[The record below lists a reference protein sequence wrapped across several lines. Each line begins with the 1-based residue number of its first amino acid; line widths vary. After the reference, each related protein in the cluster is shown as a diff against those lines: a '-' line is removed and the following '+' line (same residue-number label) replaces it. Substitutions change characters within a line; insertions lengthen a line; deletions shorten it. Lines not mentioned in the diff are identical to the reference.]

1 MKIGIYIDSKGLG
14 GIETHILQLIL
25 GLIEN
30 TDYEI
35 DLLFW
40 KNYGAQNNEQHPLLT
55 KLGSADTRIAERC
68 RFININGSIVSL
80 YHYFSS
86 PVSLIHTH
94 GYKAGITARIIGAL
108 TKTPVVSTYHN
119 GDPGTGKLKFYN
131 ALDRV
136 TSFLSLNIAVNA
148 MIAKPLKR
156 CSIISNFV
164 NPMDKRCLHEE
175 LDSRKSIAFVGRL
188 SHEKGPD
195 IFSEITQGLNH
206 PIAIYGDGPMMAE
219 LKKDYPHVEYK
230 GMCDMEQHWKD
241 IRVVVMPS
249 RFEGLPLAALE
260 AMARG
265 IPVIASTAGALPELI
280 ADCKIGKAISL
291 EKTAEFQQAINN
303 IMRQQNND
311 YSAQGEKLIAY
322 INESFSRSKNI
333 PKIISQYHLALKL
346 THTR

>member
-14 GIETHILQLIL
+14 GIETHILQLIR
-25 GLIEN
+25 GLIEKTN
-30 TDYEI
+30 YEI

-40 KNYGAQNNEQHPLLT
+40 KNYSAQDNLQHPLLT
-55 KLGSADTRIAERC
+55 KLESADVRIAERC

-80 YHYFSS
+80 YQYFSS
-86 PVSLIHTH
+86 PVSLIHSH
-94 GYKAGITARIIGAL
+94 GYKAGITARIMGAL

-119 GDPGTGKLKFYN
+119 GDPGTGKLRFYN
-131 ALDRV
+131 TLDRV
-136 TSFLSLNIAVNA
+136 TSFLSVNIAVNTI
-148 MIAKPLKR
+148 IAKPLKR

-164 NPMDKRCLHEE
+164 KPMDKRCLHEE

-195 IFSEITQGLNH
+195 IFSKITQGLHH

-219 LKKDYPHVEYK
+219 LKNNYPHVKYK
-230 GMCDMEQHWKD
+230 GMCDMEQHWRD

-280 ADCKIGKAISL
+280 ANCKIGKAITL
-291 EKTAEFQQAINN
+291 EKTAVFQQEIEN
-303 IMRQQNND
+303 IMRQQNSE

-322 INESFSRSKNI
+322 INESFSCSKNI
-333 PKIISQYHLALKL
+333 PKIIDQYNLALML

>member
-30 TDYEI
+30 TDYKI

-40 KNYGAQNNEQHPLLT
+40 KNYGAQDNVQHPLLT
-55 KLGSADTRIAERC
+55 KLESADVRIAERC

-86 PVSLIHTH
+86 SVSLIHTH
-94 GYKAGITARIIGAL
+94 GYKAGITARIIGAV

-131 ALDRV
+131 ALDKV

-164 NPMDKRCLHEE
+164 NPMDQRCLHEE

-219 LKKDYPHVEYK
+219 LKKDYPHVEFK

-280 ADCKIGKAISL
+280 ADCKIGKAIPL
-291 EKTAEFQQAINN
+291 DKTAEFQQEIDN
-303 IMRQQNND
+303 IMRLQNND
-311 YSAQGEKLIAY
+311 YRAQGEKLIAF

-333 PKIISQYHLALKL
+333 PKIIHQYHLALKQN
-346 THTR
+346 HSR